1 MVAREGA
8 GIQSI
13 LDGVQVQLAELEAE
27 RKRLLELCDKSLVS
41 KYERIR
47 KQRGGLALVP
57 VVAGTC
63 KGCQRNIPPQM
74 ANNLLTSSEILS
86 CPNCHRFI
94 YAAEEEQAVVNA

>member
-1 MVAREGA
+1 
-8 GIQSI
+8 
-13 LDGVQVQLAELEAE
+13 
-27 RKRLLELCDKSLVS
+27 LCDKSLVS

-94 YAAEEEQAVVNA
+94 YAADEEQAVVNA